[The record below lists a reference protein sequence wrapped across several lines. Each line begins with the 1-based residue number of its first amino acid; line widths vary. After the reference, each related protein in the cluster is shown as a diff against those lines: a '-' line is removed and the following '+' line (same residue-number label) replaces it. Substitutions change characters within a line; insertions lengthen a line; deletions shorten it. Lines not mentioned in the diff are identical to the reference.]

1 MVSKSDLPELD
12 DPGTVS
18 QLGAKFVAI
27 GMLNKSIIDEAK
39 YGWTDIATSYQAPE
53 SGKVQ
58 RVFHTPSEAAD
69 ELERRTKKVGDAL
82 DSYSNTLS
90 DLHTEKAQIESDI
103 DAANAKYAEA
113 MAMPEKVEEPD
124 PDNPGETI
132 EKDNEEREQALAE
145 ANQMISAA
153 EGAVRAFKFKVQQE
167 DRSLADSITG
177 ETINPHTG
185 EAAWSNFAGGS
196 FFKGVFDAIIGMPKI
211 IVGTVRINVSD
222 VWNHRHDLKNFFFG
236 PDGARHR
243 QFWLQM
249 GTLLAP
255 PGMGAALGTVGTAPE
270 IVKGAQDGS
279 LKRGAFTAG
288 KWVYEN
294 LQDAAMGPASPSVY
308 IHGEAWL
315 RKWGTETAHDPAYTI
330 GGLAPTVVTGG
341 LSVELKAGQ
350 VVVKNLT
357 KPGEKAVKKGL
368 KDAAKKAYEDPAREA
383 FNNGIYDSLKEAYG
397 SQGEQGAAPSAP
409 APAPA
414 PAEQPAPAPA
424 PAPAAPA
431 PAPAPAPV
439 APAPVAPAPAPAPV
453 DQPAPAPA
461 PAPAAPAP
469 APVAPAPAPAPV
481 APAPAPVDKPAPAPA
496 PVDKPAPAP
505 APAPAAPAPAP
516 APAAPAPAPAPVNQ
530 PAPAPAPAPRPV
542 DPVADALE
550 TLGNASHHD
559 FFEFR
564 NDLID
569 QISAIDGIDG
579 DAVRAF
585 ADDPEGFAQ
594 GQANQAYE
602 DFLSANPEV
611 KQLVP

>member
-12 DPGTVS
+12 DPATVS

-58 RVFHTPSEAAD
+58 RAFHTPSEAAD
-69 ELERRTKKVGDAL
+69 ELERRTKKVGEAL
-82 DSYSNTLS
+82 DSYSDTLS
-90 DLHTEKAQIESDI
+90 DLHTEKAQIEADI
-103 DAANAKYAEA
+103 DAANEKYAEA
-113 MAMPEKVEEPD
+113 QAMPETVDEPD

-132 EKDNEEREQALAE
+132 EKNNEEREQALAE
-145 ANQMISAA
+145 ANQMIAAA
-153 EGAVRAFKFKVQQE
+153 EAAVQAFKFKVQQE
-167 DRSLADSITG
+167 DRSLANSIAA
-177 ETINPHTG
+177 ETINPNTG

-196 FFKGVFDAIIGMPKI
+196 LFKGIFDAIIGMPKF
-211 IVGTVRINVSD
+211 IVGTVRLNVSD
-222 VWNHRHDLKNFFFG
+222 VWNHRHDLKSFFFG

-243 QFWLQM
+243 QFWLQA

-255 PGMGAALGTVGTAPE
+255 PGVGGALGIFGATQAAAPAIAKGT
-270 IVKGAQDGS
+270 QDGS
-279 LKRGAFTAG
+279 LKQEAFTAV
-288 KWVYEN
+288 KWVNEN
-294 LQDAAMGPASPSVY
+294 LQDAVMGPAAPSAY

-315 RKWGTETAHDPAYTI
+315 RKWGTETAHDPAHTI

-357 KPGEKAVKKGL
+357 RPGDKAVKKGL
-368 KDAAKKAYEDPAREA
+368 NDAAKKAYEDPAREA
-383 FNNGIYDSLKEAYG
+383 FNSGIYGSLKEAYG
-397 SQGEQGAAPSAP
+397 SQGEQTAAPSTP
-409 APAPA
+409 APTD
-414 PAEQPAPAPA
+414 QPAPA

-439 APAPVAPAPAPAPV
+439 APAP
-453 DQPAPAPA
+453 
-461 PAPAAPAP
+461 

-481 APAPAPVDKPAPAPA
+481 APAPAPAPVEQPAPAPA
-496 PVDKPAPAP
+496 PV
-505 APAPAAPAPAP
+505 
-516 APAAPAPAPAPVNQ
+516 
-530 PAPAPAPAPRPV
+530 PAPRHV
-542 DPVADALE
+542 DPFADALE
-550 TLGNASHHD
+550 TLGSAAHHD

-564 NDLID
+564 DDLID

-594 GQANQAYE
+594 GQAHQAVE
-602 DFLSANPEV
+602 DFLSKNPEV
-611 KQLVP
+611 KHLVQ

>member
-18 QLGAKFVAI
+18 QLGAKFTAI

-39 YGWTDIATSYQAPE
+39 YGWTDIATSYEAPE
-53 SGKVQ
+53 SGKVE
-58 RVFHTPSEAAD
+58 RAFHTPSEAAD

-90 DLHTEKAQIESDI
+90 DLHTEKAQIEADI

-113 MAMPEKVEEPD
+113 QAMPETVEEPD

-132 EKDNEEREQALAE
+132 EKDNEERKQALAE
-145 ANQMISAA
+145 ANKMIAAA
-153 EGAVRAFKFKVQQE
+153 EAAVQAFKFKVQQE
-167 DRSLADSITG
+167 DRALANSIAA
-177 ETINPHTG
+177 ETINPNTG

-196 FFKGVFDAIIGMPKI
+196 FFKGLFDAIIGMPRI
-211 IVGTVRINVSD
+211 IVGTVRLNVSD
-222 VWNHRHDLKNFFFG
+222 VWNHRHDLKDFFFG

-255 PGMGAALGTVGTAPE
+255 PGMGGALGAIGTTGAAAPA
-270 IVKGAQDGS
+270 IAKGAQDGS
-279 LKRGAFTAG
+279 LKQGAFTAV
-288 KWVYEN
+288 KWVDEN
-294 LQDAAMGPASPSVY
+294 MKDAVLGPAAPSAY

-341 LSVELKAGQ
+341 LSVEMKAGQ
-350 VVVKNLT
+350 VIVKNLT
-357 KPGEKAVKKGL
+357 RPGDKAVKKGL
-368 KDAAKKAYEDPAREA
+368 NDAAKKAYEDPAREA
-383 FNNGIYDSLKEAYG
+383 FNNGIYESLKEAYG
-397 SQGEQGAAPSAP
+397 SQGEQTAAPSTPAPTDQP

-414 PAEQPAPAPA
+414 PAAPAPAPA

-431 PAPAPAPV
+431 PAPAP
-439 APAPVAPAPAPAPV
+439 VAPAPAPA
-453 DQPAPAPA
+453 AP
-461 PAPAAPAP
+461 APAP

-481 APAPAPVDKPAPAPA
+481 APAPAPAPVAPAPAPAPA
-496 PVDKPAPAP
+496 PVD
-505 APAPAAPAPAP
+505 
-516 APAAPAPAPAPVNQ
+516 Q

-550 TLGNASHHD
+550 TLGNASQHD

-611 KQLVP
+611 KHLVS